1 MGSNHNPCDAFIPDP
16 DNVWRCWTC
25 GRGYKSAST
34 LKAHIT
40 RTHTKRKWRGC
51 TADKEV
57 RNQLR
62 KDEQNHKL
70 KIMCEDAEIDNVW
83 LFKYLGSWFR
93 ADGDQKTD
101 IKARIAA
108 ATATFGKMRAIWD
121 ARISLAVSQSKTNKS
136 IWCM

>member
-1 MGSNHNPCDAFIPDP
+1 M
-16 DNVWRCWTC
+16 
-25 GRGYKSAST
+25 
-34 LKAHIT
+34 
-40 RTHTKRKWRGC
+40 
-51 TADKEV
+51 